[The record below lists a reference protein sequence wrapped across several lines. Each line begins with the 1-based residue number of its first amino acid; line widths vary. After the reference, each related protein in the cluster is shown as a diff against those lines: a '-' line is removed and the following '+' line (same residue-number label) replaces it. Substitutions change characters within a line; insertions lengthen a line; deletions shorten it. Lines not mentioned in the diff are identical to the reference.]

1 MKKRFVVELVKTIR
15 YHVEAENMDEA
26 EQLAFDMDIDKD
38 AEIKWVTTPYKE
50 IHVEEE

>member
-26 EQLAFDMDIDKD
+26 EQLVLDMDTDKD
-38 AEIKWVTTPYKE
+38 AEIKWATNPYEE